1 MKSLKDKLQNTLSR
15 HRDTKFNSWKNDPKV
30 KKLIELER
38 GSSPEQK
45 ILIKAK
51 NDYFDTAIRAINNQK
66 ESSSAESI
74 AADNFKKYFDEWLKV
89 LKSKTDFGKIKLEVG
104 KVGKAP
110 TSRFVGDDYK
120 FSNSEFDFSKFIN
133 HKRGIYNDIVGI
145 SVKIILDDDEKVLKN
160 HGYRKT
166 INAYFDYYFYKDK
179 EFYARLVV
187 PDNVFPPS
195 YKDDYEKMFK
205 YFHDTLS
212 IQMMKPDDDRYL
224 YGEQDLNDK

>member
-1 MKSLKDKLQNTLSR
+1 MKSLKDKLQTTISR

-38 GSSPEQK
+38 NSSPEQK

-51 NDYFDTAIRAINNQK
+51 NDYFDVAIHAINTGK
-66 ESSSAESI
+66 ESV
-74 AADNFKKYFDEWLKV
+74 AASNFKKYFDEWLKA
-89 LKSKTDFGKIKLEVG
+89 LKSKTDFGKIKIEVG
-104 KVGKAP
+104 KVGYAP
-110 TSRFVGDDYK
+110 KSRFVGDDYP
-120 FSNSEFDFSKFIN
+120 FSNKEFDFSKFIN
-133 HKRGIYNDIVGI
+133 HKKGIYDDIVGI
-145 SVKIILDDDEKVLKN
+145 SIKIILDDDAEVLKN

-166 INAYFDYYFYKDK
+166 INAYFDYYFYKDRD
-179 EFYARLVV
+179 FTVRLVV

-212 IQMMKPDDDRYL
+212 INMMKPDDDRYL
-224 YGEQDLNDK
+224 YGEQDINDK